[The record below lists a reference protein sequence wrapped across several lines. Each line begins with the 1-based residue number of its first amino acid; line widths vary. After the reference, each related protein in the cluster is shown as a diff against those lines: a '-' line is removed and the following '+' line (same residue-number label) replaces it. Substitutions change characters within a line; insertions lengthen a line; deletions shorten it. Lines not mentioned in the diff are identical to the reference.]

1 MASNPAATDSTAN
14 LFISA
19 PFDRDSNSNA
29 PPASWWSIYRGQT
42 TRSTY
47 QIKSRS
53 DAKRARR
60 SVPAR
65 GLSGRGR
72 IFLRRPSGTLQWRAR
87 FTDVIWV
94 PEENEKTERGLG
106 GGYAYG
112 SRRPCGRR
120 SRSHPC
126 RKAGRAA
133 ASGTTTTTT
142 TAKEGEVCPVRRR
155 LSRYGSLAD
164 QKYASYLLTRKD
176 MEYAFSAIT

>member
-1 MASNPAATDSTAN
+1 MKSHSQRCQESERAS
-14 LFISA
+14 L
-19 PFDRDSNSNA
+19 
-29 PPASWWSIYRGQT
+29 
-42 TRSTY
+42 
-47 QIKSRS
+47 
-53 DAKRARR
+53 

-65 GLSGRGR
+65 GLCGRGG

-87 FTDVIWV
+87 FADVIWV
-94 PEENEKTERGLG
+94 PEANEKTERGLG

-126 RKAGRAA
+126 RKAGRAT
-133 ASGTTTTTT
+133 ASG

-176 MEYAFSAIT
+176 MEYAFSDISKQLIQTGPSKNCQPIQINLT